1 LPYFTNI
8 QDLYDV
14 ADELFGKLS
23 EDKKIKQKALDS
35 KLIVRFVYQN
45 PDGELWVDCT
55 GDDIKVVPGACELSP
70 DATLT
75 METDVAHLFWMGKLN
90 LIKSLSN
97 GEIQS
102 EGSIPKMLKMLPVIK
117 PAFKIY
123 PELLKERGL
132 ESILNVG

>member
-1 LPYFTNI
+1 M
-8 QDLYDV
+8 D
-14 ADELFGKLS
+14 
-23 EDKKIKQKALDS
+23 
-35 KLIVRFVYQN
+35 
-45 PDGELWVDCT
+45 
-55 GDDIKVVPGACELSP
+55 
-70 DATLT
+70 
-75 METDVAHLFWMGKLN
+75 TDVAHLFWLGKLN
-90 LIKSLSN
+90 LIKSLSS